1 MIQRQSA
8 VLTALGR
15 IEGCK
20 QDLRQLSTELALA
33 PLWRPGISLLRQC
46 EEALR
51 MIEDISARFDRKL
64 VVTIVGPSGSG
75 KSTLLNA
82 LAGVDDLSEVGHQR
96 PTTAQ
101 LIVFAED
108 EEGLEQLR
116 TGLNRTDIDIRSAP
130 GAVLLKNV
138 ILIDTPDTDSR
149 ANHLHIPILR
159 QTIALSDILICVFDA
174 ENPKRRDHVDFLAPL
189 IRLFNGESLVVVL
202 NKCDRQQE
210 QELKDHIVPD
220 FLNHLQGAWEIPPA
234 HTFCI
239 SARSNLSNPDWDDI
253 AGPKHGFDQFDDLRQ
268 LVLDTFNRA
277 GYVVDRRLQNVRA
290 LHGHVFNQV
299 QAELERSK
307 TDLETADQK
316 IREAERVALLEAVAG
331 MQTEDSHQILSVNV
345 LLYQRLSQRWTGP
358 VGWLIAVWARLML
371 FGSGVVALLRFG
383 RPLRQIIGLFSALR
397 HFKDTQA
404 VSDEQQDGRRVDAAL
419 THYRLAFMQRWP
431 QIAET
436 LVKGGFD
443 GAVRNLD
450 DALSHADQFSDRLS
464 ELWVTTLDRE
474 IDRCA
479 RIFSGFFLQL
489 LFNLPGLAVLGYAGW
504 ITLRQFF
511 SGAYLSTGF
520 FLHAFLALAIVF
532 MLSFFVFQTLVRL
545 IAGSERITR
554 RALASLKNRVQGMDI
569 PAVNPIRTQLQR
581 VLALAV
587 AAAVSEGPAQGQDV
601 DGAVS

>member
-8 VLTALGR
+8 MLRALGR
-15 IEGCK
+15 IEGFK
-20 QDLRQLSTELALA
+20 QDLKRLSAELASA
-33 PLWRPGISLLRQC
+33 PLWRPGASVLRQC
-46 EEALR
+46 DEALS
-51 MIEDISARFDRKL
+51 MIEDIAARFDRKL

-96 PTTAQ
+96 PTTAR
-101 LIVFAED
+101 LIVFAENED
-108 EEGLEQLR
+108 GVEQLHA
-116 TGLNRTDIDIRSAP
+116 GLNRTNIDIRSAP
-130 GAVLLKNV
+130 GAALLKNV

-174 ENPKRRDHVDFLAPL
+174 ENPKRRDHVDFLAPFV
-189 IRLFNGESLVVVL
+189 RLFNGESLVAVL
-202 NKCDRQQE
+202 NKCDRQEE
-210 QELKDHIVPD
+210 QDLKDHIVPD
-220 FLNHLQGAWEIPPA
+220 FLNHLQRAWEIPPA
-234 HTFCI
+234 QTFCI
-239 SARSNLSNPDWDDI
+239 SARSNLSNPKWDDI

-277 GYVVDRRLQNVRA
+277 GYVVDRRQHNARA
-290 LHGHVFNQV
+290 LHDPVFNEV

-307 TDLETADQK
+307 TVLETADRD
-316 IREAERVALLEAVAG
+316 IREAERAALMEAVAG
-331 MQTEDSHQILSVNV
+331 MQTEDSRQILSVNV

-404 VSDEQQDGRRVDAAL
+404 AMDEQKDGRRVDAAL

-436 LVKGGFD
+436 LVRGGFD
-443 GAVRNLD
+443 GGVRSLD
-450 DALSHADQFSDRLS
+450 DALSHANQFSDRLS
-464 ELWVTTLDRE
+464 DLWMTTLDRE
-474 IDRCA
+474 IDRYA
-479 RIFSGFFLQL
+479 RGFSHFFLQL
-489 LFNLPGLAVLGYAGW
+489 GFNLPGLAVLGYAGW
-504 ITLRQFF
+504 ITLHRFF
-511 SGAYLSTGF
+511 SGPYLSTDF

-532 MLSFFVFQTLVRL
+532 MLSFFVFQALVRL
-545 IAGSERITR
+545 IAGSDRITR
-554 RALASLKNRVQGMDI
+554 RAFRSLKNRVEVMDV
-569 PAVNPIRTQLQR
+569 PAVNPIRTQLDR
-581 VLALAV
+581 VLGLA
-587 AAAVSEGPAQGQDV
+587 GQV
-601 DGAVS
+601 GVLE